1 MQTFTSSTYR
11 YDIDGL
17 RAVAVLLVTIFHI
30 NSALIPGGFI
40 GVDLFF
46 VISGFVITQGI
57 LKNGLS
63 TKNDFLEF
71 YRRRIRRITP
81 VMLFVTAATLLGGV
95 FILTPPDL
103 KSLATSAI
111 FAAASLANVYFT
123 YFLDTSYFAQSSNT
137 IPLLHLWSLGVEEQF
152 YLIWPFLL
160 FFLTKHRQLLL
171 PSLAII
177 IIASIAIGEYQ
188 MRTGGASVAYYML
201 PARVF
206 QLAAG
211 GLCCVLVQQKTL
223 PYMPRFIATLISA
236 LGLTLIA
243 GSAALLSGSSPFPGL
258 NAIPVTVGGAMLLL
272 AGLNKNPVATIL
284 ASRPFRHFGNISYSL
299 YLWHWP
305 ILAYLNYMY
314 VDITWYTGVA
324 SFVVMWGLA
333 IFSTRV
339 IEARYRHSNQP
350 FSDIF
355 KRHFVYPSIA
365 LAALCGAII
374 ANNGFVPLSDP
385 INYKNEFL
393 EAKKDSAPAFD
404 YPFVCQRAA
413 FSVEDATNPNCLI
426 GNGNENILL
435 WGDSHAA
442 QYVGMF
448 RILSEIDGFS
458 FRNAA
463 NSACPP
469 LLSAPE
475 RFAGNG
481 YKEGCRAAAPIF
493 KQLVHAAETII
504 IGADWRSYMQH
515 SKFISD
521 FQGMLSDLEN
531 KGKRIILLGDPPR
544 VPMFNH
550 ECVERAVKLPF
561 INCDTLFSESIS
573 EKEITGKLHS
583 FVTERSKIVVFDPD
597 QLLCT
602 AGQCSAVIDG
612 KNTYYDES
620 HLSIPGSEALGRELI
635 RSELGVKLINA
646 LKPAPS
652 IGAL

>member
-1 MQTFTSSTYR
+1 MQYR
-11 YDIDGL
+11 YDIDGM
-17 RAVAVLLVTIFHI
+17 RAIAVLLVTAFHI
-30 NSALIPGGFI
+30 YPLLIPGGFI

-63 TKNDFLEF
+63 TESDFLEF

-81 VMLFVTAATLLGGV
+81 VMLFVTTATLLAGV

-111 FAAASLANVYFT
+111 FAAFSLANVYFT
-123 YFLDTSYFAQSSNT
+123 YFLDTSYFAQNSHT
-137 IPLLHLWSLGVEEQF
+137 VPLLHLWSLGVEEQF

-160 FFLTKHRQLLL
+160 FILMKCRRLLL
-171 PSLAII
+171 PALAVII
-177 IIASIAIGEYQ
+177 IVSIAIGEYQ
-188 MRTGGASVAYYML
+188 VRTGRISVAYYML

-206 QLAAG
+206 QLATG
-211 GLCCVLVQQKTL
+211 GLCCVLVQQKVL
-223 PYMPRFIATLISA
+223 PHMPRLVATLISV
-236 LGLTLIA
+236 LGLALIA
-243 GSAALLSGSSPFPGL
+243 GSAAFLSGLSPFPGL
-258 NAIPVTVGGAMLLL
+258 HAIPVTLGGAMLLL
-272 AGLNKNPVATIL
+272 AGLNENPFATVL

-305 ILAYLNYMY
+305 ILAYLRYMY
-314 VDITWYTGVA
+314 VDITWLTGA
-324 SFVVMWGLA
+324 LSFVVMWGLA
-333 IFSTRV
+333 IFSTRF

-365 LAALCGAII
+365 LTALCGAVI
-374 ANNGFVPLSDP
+374 ASKGFVPLTDP

-393 EAKKDSAPAFD
+393 EARKDSAPAFD

-413 FSVEDATNPNCLI
+413 FSAEDATNPNCLI
-426 GNGNENILL
+426 GNGNEDILL

-448 RILSEIDGFS
+448 RILSETNGFS

-469 LLSAPE
+469 LLTAPE

-481 YKEGCRAAAPIF
+481 YKDGCRAATPAF
-493 KQLVHAAETII
+493 KQLVEAAETII
-504 IGADWRSYMQH
+504 IGADWRSYMQYPE
-515 SKFISD
+515 FISD
-521 FQGMLSDLEN
+521 FRDMLFDLEN
-531 KGKRIILLGDPPR
+531 KGKQIVLLGDPPR

-550 ECVERAVKLPF
+550 ECVERAVKLPS
-561 INCDTLFSESIS
+561 IKCDPLFSESIS
-573 EKEITGKLHS
+573 EKETTGNLRS

-597 QLLCT
+597 QLLC
-602 AGQCSAVIDG
+602 ANGKCSAMIDG
-612 KNTYYDES
+612 RNIYYDES
-620 HLSIPGSEALGRELI
+620 HLSIPGSEALGRKLI
-635 RSELGVKLINA
+635 RSELGVKLIDA